1 MKTCRWT
8 PYSKFRWIG
17 REDYGVHPELGR
29 TWVAAAPGLL
39 RRRQHFGSNG
49 NDFEMTLFSQ
59 QFLGFL
65 GWPIFTFHFGLQAA
79 EFKKVMVVVREEK
92 HDIFSW
98 WEVDSLSREARQKTD
113 SLARAARKYDVPDP
127 SDRRWDSGS
136 EGQAVQ
142 SATSWNVALTLSIQW
157 IRQSHRKDIQ
167 MFDEVF
173 IAMTWIARLDRAASE
188 AARQVQDAAERGE
201 TFFADGM
208 WGRQIGTFIF
218 CFILR
223 WGEA

>member
-1 MKTCRWT
+1 
-8 PYSKFRWIG
+8 
-17 REDYGVHPELGR
+17 
-29 TWVAAAPGLL
+29 
-39 RRRQHFGSNG
+39 
-49 NDFEMTLFSQ
+49 
-59 QFLGFL
+59 
-65 GWPIFTFHFGLQAA
+65 
-79 EFKKVMVVVREEK
+79 MVVVREEK

-136 EGQAVQ
+136 AGQAVQ

-201 TFFADGM
+201 TFFAEVDGM
-208 WGRQIGTFIF
+208 WGRQIGTYFLLYFEVRRSLTFLFSSANNYCKHFVSLGDFACRFPLCF
-218 CFILR
+218 CLR
-223 WGEA
+223 IATTAVCTSYFPIYFGSGWIE